1 MNKSIITSYNDE
13 FNIETFEC
21 GNEDVNDYLKQKAS
35 SQEKEK
41 ITKIFIIHKNRRIIA
56 YSAIFCSHLFFKLP
70 DQEIEFRV
78 PGICIGQLG
87 VDTEFQEKGLGKIL
101 VQHAISLGNK
111 IINYSGCRIIY
122 VEAYDSAIEYYKNL
136 QFDLLESRP
145 NRNRMILDLLL

>member
-1 MNKSIITSYNDE
+1 MNKSILTSYNDE

-70 DQEIEFRV
+70 DQEKEFRV

-111 IINYSGCRIIY
+111 ISNYSGCRIIY
-122 VEAYDSAIEYYKNL
+122 VKAYDSAIDYYKNL